1 MIALIGQWS
10 HGIAAALFALLFLW
24 QTIRGERRFAM
35 AILAGAFL
43 LTAIWAG
50 IVAATGPSSTLS
62 GLGETARNIGFLT
75 FMFVLLR
82 QGLGDERRPF
92 VGLIYIALFS
102 IALMQAMVNGV
113 LSQLPASPEL
123 ELLAHNA
130 TVLLYLFFAIGALL
144 LVHALYTA
152 AAPEARFGIRL
163 AMIAITAMWA
173 YDLNLYTFAWLT
185 EQPATELLALRG
197 VLMIGLVPTFLI
209 ATRRDIGVKMKLSR
223 KVTFRSLSL
232 LAIAG
237 YFLLM
242 FFASQ
247 AIELFAASHAAMI
260 QAGLVFLLSVGAIV
274 LLPSQRVRAWLRVKV
289 AKHLF
294 EHRYDYRAEW
304 IRFNQTLADP
314 GNHAAPLDER
324 VVQAIAEITEAQ
336 GGLLLA
342 RNIDGRLHPAA
353 RWNWTGDKAEATED
367 RSLGEWMETSGHIVE
382 LDPLRNGAQDDPDQI
397 ITLLPRWIIED
408 VAAWALVPL
417 IHRDTLVGA
426 VLLRRPS
433 IHRTLD
439 WEDLDLLRIVGR
451 EAASYL
457 AESKSQDQLAEAR
470 RFDEFN
476 RRFAF
481 ILHDIKNLVS
491 QLSLVARNAERHADN
506 PDFRADMIATLKDS
520 VGKMNDLLARLAP
533 KEHGRAEAPRPID
546 LRQMAKIVSAQKQS
560 AHRVEIS
567 AGAETLAM
575 ADPVR
580 LETALV
586 HLVQNAIDAS
596 TDDAPV
602 WIAVGHTGEEAWI
615 AVEDSGS
622 GMDADFIREHLYR
635 PFSSSKP
642 GGFGI
647 GAFEARALIAEMGG
661 RIDVD
666 SRAGEGT
673 RFTITLPAAAVD
685 AAPTQPERK
694 TA

>member
-1 MIALIGQWS
+1 
-10 HGIAAALFALLFLW
+10 
-24 QTIRGERRFAM
+24 
-35 AILAGAFL
+35 
-43 LTAIWAG
+43 
-50 IVAATGPSSTLS
+50 
-62 GLGETARNIGFLT
+62 
-75 FMFVLLR
+75 
-82 QGLGDERRPF
+82 
-92 VGLIYIALFS
+92 
-102 IALMQAMVNGV
+102 
-113 LSQLPASPEL
+113 
-123 ELLAHNA
+123 
-130 TVLLYLFFAIGALL
+130 
-144 LVHALYTA
+144 
-152 AAPEARFGIRL
+152 
-163 AMIAITAMWA
+163 
-173 YDLNLYTFAWLT
+173 
-185 EQPATELLALRG
+185 
-197 VLMIGLVPTFLI
+197 
-209 ATRRDIGVKMKLSR
+209 
-223 KVTFRSLSL
+223 
-232 LAIAG
+232 
-237 YFLLM
+237 
-242 FFASQ
+242 
-247 AIELFAASHAAMI
+247 
-260 QAGLVFLLSVGAIV
+260 
-274 LLPSQRVRAWLRVKV
+274 
-289 AKHLF
+289 
-294 EHRYDYRAEW
+294 
-304 IRFNQTLADP
+304 
-314 GNHAAPLDER
+314 
-324 VVQAIAEITEAQ
+324 
-336 GGLLLA
+336 
-342 RNIDGRLHPAA
+342 
-353 RWNWTGDKAEATED
+353 
-367 RSLGEWMETSGHIVE
+367 
-382 LDPLRNGAQDDPDQI
+382 
-397 ITLLPRWIIED
+397 
-408 VAAWALVPL
+408 VPL